1 MLINLKKFLLS
12 DDLVMNVNDTLT
24 ITDEELLEKN
34 KLNKDIQFN
43 GKFFKVE
50 KSLLLNA
57 EITYSYSETCAR
69 CLEEFENKITTN
81 FNAIIVDEINED
93 YEAEDIEILIK
104 DGCIDLEEPIKQ
116 IVYLSMPMKALCNND
131 CKGMCSKCG
140 INLNTGK
147 CECNDFVIDPRL
159 EKLKTLLRD

>member
-12 DDLVMNVNDTLT
+12 DDLVMNVNEALT
-24 ITDEELLEKN
+24 ITDKELLEKN
-34 KLNKDIQFN
+34 KLNKDIQFS

-50 KSLLLNA
+50 KSLLLSA
-57 EITYSYSETCAR
+57 EFTYSYSETCAR
-69 CLEEFENKITTN
+69 CLEEFENKIIAK
-81 FNAIIVDEINED
+81 FNAIIVDEVNED
-93 YEAEDIEILIK
+93 YEAEDIEIMIK

-116 IVYLSMPMKALCNND
+116 IVYLSMPMKALCKND
-131 CKGMCSKCG
+131 CKGICPMCG

>member
-12 DDLVMNVNDTLT
+12 DDLVMNVSETLT
-24 ITDEELLEKN
+24 ITDKDLLEKS
-34 KLNKDIQFN
+34 KLNKEVIFN

-57 EITYSYSETCAR
+57 ELTYTYSETCAR

-81 FNAIIVDEINED
+81 FNAIIVDEVNED
-93 YEAEDIEILIK
+93 YEAEDIEIIIK
-104 DGCIDLEEPIKQ
+104 DGCIDLKEPVKQ
-116 IVYLSMPMKALCNND
+116 IVYLSMPMKALCKSD
-131 CKGMCSKCG
+131 CNGMCPMCG